1 MERLELAVI
10 VSGLSIDDVPVHP
23 VKRYSSLGV
32 AEIVNKDPDFLE
44 PPEVST
50 EPPSDAETTMS

>member
-23 VKRYSSLGV
+23 AKRYSSLGV
-32 AEIVNKDPDFLE
+32 AEIVNEDPDSFE
-44 PPEVST
+44 PPVVST
-50 EPPSDAETTMS
+50 EPPSDVETTML